1 MKVQPIRRI
10 STDSTVKRD
19 GQPMTHER
27 MLQYIKDFEGVDNE
41 SSTVV
46 QLNSTSEL
54 PAFLY
59 DKTGKLK

>member
-1 MKVQPIRRI
+1 MRVQPIRAI
-10 STDSTVKRD
+10 STVRRD
-19 GQPMTHER
+19 GQPMTKER
-27 MLQYIKDFEGVDNE
+27 VLEQIKMMKELDGD

-46 QLNSTSEL
+46 ELNSTSEL

>member
-1 MKVQPIRRI
+1 MRVEPIRRI
-10 STDSTVKRD
+10 STVKRD
-19 GQPMTHER
+19 GQPLTQER
-27 MLQYIKDFEGVDNE
+27 VLQHIKDFKGLDNE

-46 QLNSTSEL
+46 ELNSTSEL

>member
-1 MKVQPIRRI
+1 MRVEPIRRI

-19 GQPMTHER
+19 GQPLTQER
-27 MLQYIKDFEGVDNE
+27 VLQHIKDFEGVDNE

-46 QLNSTSEL
+46 ELNSTSEL

>member
-1 MKVQPIRRI
+1 MRVQPIRPMS
-10 STDSTVKRD
+10 STNRESR
-19 GQPMTHER
+19 PMTQER
-27 MLQYIKDFEGVDNE
+27 VIEQIKMMQELDGG

-46 QLNSTSEL
+46 ELNSTSEL

>member
-1 MKVQPIRRI
+1 MRVQPIRRI
-10 STDSTVKRD
+10 AKTNRE
-19 GQPMTHER
+19 GRPMTQER
-27 MLQYIKDFEGVDNE
+27 VLEQIKMMQGLDGN

-46 QLNSTSEL
+46 ELNSTSEL